1 MKLWEK
7 SIIVQLV
14 SSFLVLSL
22 ITLLVVGCTAFFQAK
37 QALKQSAIERLSAA
51 AALKSD
57 ELNTWT
63 QNRRRDVL
71 SLAQLPEVKQKAKEL
86 LTGNNSP
93 AALKSTREELLYALN
108 SYARNNAASLKEVF
122 IASPSGRIILSTNKN
137 REGIYQPLVQY
148 TEVAPGKTHF
158 VSNLYASPDQGK
170 PTITFA
176 VFLSDQDN
184 RKIGILAANLNLE
197 RIDEVIHLR
206 DGLGETGK
214 TYLVGNVGSD
224 LYHHHALIS
233 ASRFGS
239 QEFPDEIDSFAIQ
252 QAIQG
257 NSGEGLYKNYQGVPV
272 IGVYRWLE
280 QQDFALFAE
289 IDQQE
294 VFVPATSLAK
304 STLVVGVA
312 SAIILALGML
322 FLARRLTHPILEIAS
337 TARLVGNMAQCK
349 NFNLLQ
355 PIPVIVDNEI
365 GVLARTFNQMI
376 QQLQYSYW
384 QLEEHRHNLEGMVEQ
399 RTQELTI
406 QNERLENTLQKLRQ
420 TQAQLVQTEKMA
432 SLGQLVAGVAHE
444 INNPVNFIQANLEY
458 LEQYTQDLMGLVQL
472 YQKEYPAPKSKVATH
487 LKDID
492 WDFLQ
497 QDLPKVLT
505 SMRVGAERI
514 IDIVSSLRT
523 FSRLDEAQMKK
534 VDLHPGIDSTLLILQ
549 NRLRGKSSRLPIQVR
564 KEYGELPR
572 IYCYPGQLNQAL
584 MNILSNAIDALEEGM
599 GRWGEREM
607 GSNLPIKPTTQ
618 TLSRTR
624 VATPPQISICT
635 ELRDQNWIV
644 IRISDNGGG
653 IPQEIQDKL
662 FDPFFT
668 TKPVGKGTG
677 LGLSISYSIVVER
690 HKGKL
695 FCQSQEGQGTE
706 FVIEIPAL
714 TADRDR
720 EISN

>member
-37 QALKQSAIERLSAA
+37 QALKQSAIERLNAA

-63 QNRRRDVL
+63 KNRRRDVL
-71 SLAQLPEVKQKAKEL
+71 SLAQLPQVKQKAQKL
-86 LTGNNSP
+86 LTGNDSP
-93 AALKSTREELLYALN
+93 AALQSTRKELLSTLN
-108 SYARNNAASLKEVF
+108 SYARNNAASLQEVF
-122 IASPSGRIILSTNKN
+122 IASPSGRIFLSTNTN

-148 TEVAPGKTHF
+148 TEIDPGNTDF
-158 VSNLYASPDQGK
+158 VSNLYPSPDQGK

-176 VFLSDQDN
+176 VFLSDQDH

-224 LYHHHALIS
+224 LSHHHALIS

-239 QEFPDEIDSFAIQ
+239 QEFPDEINSFAIT

-257 NSGEGLYKNYQGVPV
+257 NSGDGLYKNYQGVPV

-280 QQDFALFAE
+280 QQDFALLAE

-294 VFVPATSLAK
+294 VFIPATYLAR

-322 FLARRLTHPILEIAS
+322 FLARRLTRPILEIAG
-337 TARLVGNMAQCK
+337 TARLVGNMAQRQ

-355 PIPVIVDNEI
+355 PIPVLVDNEI
-365 GVLARTFNQMI
+365 GVLARTFNQML

-406 QNERLENTLQKLRQ
+406 QNERLESALQKLRQ

-458 LEQYTQDLMGLVQL
+458 LEQYSQYLIDLVQL
-472 YQKEYPAPKSKVATH
+472 YQQEYRAPTSKIETH
-487 LKDID
+487 LKDIE
-492 WDFLQ
+492 WGFLQ
-497 QDLPKVLT
+497 KDLPKVLT
-505 SMRVGAERI
+505 SMRVGTERI

-549 NRLRGKSSRLPIQVR
+549 NRLRGNSNRLPIQVN

-584 MNILSNAIDALEEGM
+584 MNILSNAIDALEERM
-599 GRWGEREM
+599 ERWGDREM
-607 GSNLPIKPTTQ
+607 EDNLPINPKTQ
-618 TLSRTR
+618 TLSSTK
-624 VATPPQISICT
+624 VATPPQISIGT

-677 LGLSISYSIVVER
+677 LGLSISYSIIVER

-714 TADRDR
+714 TADREFSD
-720 EISN
+720 